1 MGSQIAIVVTFI
13 TYLVVLLLIGL
24 WADRKYARTYGGFI
38 AANKGLGAWVTAI
51 SSAASGESAWVMLG
65 LAGLG
70 YSKGV
75 AAYWAAIACML
86 GFLFNAVFIIK
97 QLRHATAGEDIYML
111 SDYIEKRL
119 GDDKHILRFV
129 GGVIIV
135 IFMLSYVTAQFT
147 GSGKFVA
154 GMHLFDYQTGVLIGA
169 IIIGMYVIM
178 GGYAAVCFTDLI
190 QGLLMVVVMLLFP
203 VYAIII
209 SGGFGNILSKL
220 SAEGLANFIPS
231 TGALAFIIGT
241 LGIALGYPGMPHII
255 VRYITVQDEKEAA
268 RSALIFSIWGAI
280 VFFGSVTLGIATRVL
295 LPGLADPEHA
305 LPHFTSSYAHPI
317 IAGVVLSAVTAAIMS
332 TADSQL
338 IYIASTLVNDFWVKI
353 TGKSIEQKKA
363 VKTTRELIILFTG
376 IAMIFALLNVRT
388 IYTFVLYAWSAL
400 GAAFGP
406 IVILGLYWKKFNK
419 WGALASL
426 IIGPVVTVIWYNTQF
441 LKSIIYEL
449 IPAFFLSLL
458 GAIVVTL
465 ITKKS

>member
-1 MGSQIAIVVTFI
+1 
-13 TYLVVLLLIGL
+13 
-24 WADRKYARTYGGFI
+24 
-38 AANKGLGAWVTAI
+38 
-51 SSAASGESAWVMLG
+51 
-65 LAGLG
+65 
-70 YSKGV
+70 
-75 AAYWAAIACML
+75 
-86 GFLFNAVFIIK
+86 
-97 QLRHATAGEDIYML
+97 
-111 SDYIEKRL
+111 
-119 GDDKHILRFV
+119 
-129 GGVIIV
+129 
-135 IFMLSYVTAQFT
+135 
-147 GSGKFVA
+147 
-154 GMHLFDYQTGVLIGA
+154 
-169 IIIGMYVIM
+169 
-178 GGYAAVCFTDLI
+178 
-190 QGLLMVVVMLLFP
+190 
-203 VYAIII
+203 
-209 SGGFGNILSKL
+209 
-220 SAEGLANFIPS
+220 
-231 TGALAFIIGT
+231 
-241 LGIALGYPGMPHII
+241 MPHIVI
-255 VRYITVQDEKEAA
+255 RYITVQDEREAA

-406 IVILGLYWKKFNK
+406 IVILGLYWRKFNK

-458 GAIVVTL
+458 GAIIVS
-465 ITKKS
+465 KMKN